1 MKQFVVIGCGRFG
14 KSLALKLSELD
25 QEVLVIDQEEEVINE
40 ISPYVTQAVVADVTV
55 EGVMKDLG
63 IQNFDVVII
72 GMSSNFEAS
81 VLATANAKELGVK
94 TVVAKVKDSLNGKIM
109 RKIGADSVIIPE
121 KESGLRLAH
130 HLTKGGIID
139 FIEVSEEFSMM
150 EVVTPKSWINSKI
163 HDLDVRNKYKV
174 SIIAI
179 RRGEETFINP
189 GPDYV
194 ITKNDTLL
202 VLGRTIDVEGLVNIT
217 ND

>member
-25 QEVLVIDQEEEVINE
+25 QEVLVIDEDEDIINE

-55 EGVMKDLG
+55 EGVMESLG

-81 VLATANAKELGVK
+81 VLATAYAKELGVG
-94 TVVAKVKDSLNGKIM
+94 TVVVKVRDSLNGKIM
-109 RKIGADSVIIPE
+109 TKIGADSVIIPE
-121 KESGLRLAH
+121 KESGHRLAH
-130 HLTKGGIID
+130 SLTKKGIVD

-150 EVVTPKSWINSKI
+150 EVMAPKSWVKDKI
-163 HDLDVRNKYKV
+163 HDLDIRNKFKV
-174 SIIAI
+174 SIIAV

-189 GPDYV
+189 DPNYV
-194 ITKNDTLL
+194 ISEKDTLL
-202 VLGRTIDVEGLVNIT
+202 VIGKTTDIENLVNIT